1 MNHRRLGR
9 TGLQVSEIGLGT
21 SHNFMHMASS
31 DPARCVEIVREC
43 LACGINFFD
52 TAPIYGES
60 ERVLGEALAGSRDRI
75 ILATKVWES
84 SASAARAS
92 IERSFKRLRTDIIDL
107 LQIHNMAG
115 WREVTP
121 AMQAFQREG
130 GIRYLGVT
138 DRRPENF
145 PELIEAMKTGAYD
158 AIQIPCYLGEVRCR
172 AEVLP
177 LAREMDLGVIV
188 MRPFSHLKCGLLG
201 PGGSIARMPELKA
214 HHDGTPGQALLK
226 YLLADESVSSI
237 IPATGRVGRMSE
249 NAAASGGDALPEE
262 IRARL
267 EALVS

>member
-1 MNHRRLGR
+1 M
-9 TGLQVSEIGLGT
+9 
-21 SHNFMHMASS
+21 
-31 DPARCVEIVREC
+31 
-43 LACGINFFD
+43 
-52 TAPIYGES
+52 
-60 ERVLGEALAGSRDRI
+60 
-75 ILATKVWES
+75 
-84 SASAARAS
+84 
-92 IERSFKRLRTDIIDL
+92 
-107 LQIHNMAG
+107 
-115 WREVTP
+115 
-121 AMQAFQREG
+121 
-130 GIRYLGVT
+130 GVT

-145 PELIEAMKTGAYD
+145 PELIEAMKTGAFD
-158 AIQIPCYLGEVRCR
+158 AIQIPYYLGEVRCR
-172 AEVLP
+172 EEVLP